1 MVIKLSL
8 LKNNVKEKL
17 SIIILCAGKGTR
29 LKKITKTTPKPLI
42 RIKKFN
48 DVPILHHLINN
59 LINLEIVQIGIVIG
73 YLGDK
78 IRQFISTLEIDNQAI
93 MDIVKIIDSKNQYR
107 LGPLYSF
114 LSITKNKNFFTPGTH
129 YLVLP
134 GDTIFDYNLLKEVLF
149 TISNNFNSLKKY
161 PFVFYRKIG
170 LIQLK
175 EIYTTNRIIS
185 NAIISKV
192 GSETIL
198 KKIVQSRLE
207 KLHSDMEFNQL
218 IPIIA
223 LSYNSINDLLKLNQG
238 NLYNTVWEILNNMIN
253 KGKKLIA
260 YKIERNYF
268 FYDIDY
274 EYDLKNVEKKKK
286 EKDNRCS
293 D

>member
-8 LKNNVKEKL
+8 LKNDVKEKL

-29 LKKITKTTPKPLI
+29 LKKITKIIPKPLI

-59 LINLEIVQIGIVIG
+59 LINLEIFQIGIVIG

-78 IRQFISTLEIDNQAI
+78 IRQFISTLEINNQAI
-93 MDIVKIIDSKNQYR
+93 MDKVNIIDSKNQYR

-114 LSITKNKNFFTPGTH
+114 LSITKNKNFFTSKTH
-129 YLVLP
+129 YLILP
-134 GDTIFDYNLLKEVLF
+134 GDTIFDYKLLKEVLF
-149 TISNNFNSLKKY
+149 IISNNFNSLKKY

-170 LIQLK
+170 LKLLK
-175 EIYTTNRIIS
+175 ELYGMNRIIS
-185 NAIISKV
+185 NAVITKV

-198 KKIVQSRLE
+198 KKIALSRLE
-207 KLHSDMEFNQL
+207 KQHSDMEFNQL

-223 LSYNSINDLLKLNQG
+223 LSYDSINDLLKLNQG
-238 NLYNTVWEILNNMIN
+238 NLYNTVWEILNNMIY
-253 KGKKLIA
+253 KGKKILA
-260 YKIERNYF
+260 YKVERSYS

-274 EYDLKNVEKKKK
+274 EYDLKNV
-286 EKDNRCS
+286 
-293 D
+293 